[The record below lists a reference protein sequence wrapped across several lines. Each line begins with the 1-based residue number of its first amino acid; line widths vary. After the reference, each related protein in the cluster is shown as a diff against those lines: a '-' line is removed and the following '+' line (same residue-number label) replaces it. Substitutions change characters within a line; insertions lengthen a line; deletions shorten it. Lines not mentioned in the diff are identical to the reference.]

1 MVKHLLILLCVF
13 HFWTVILALP
23 IAGSITNRGVSV
35 KVMLRE
41 RNIMAEVILPD
52 RNSSVNINM
61 LDSNAAAEEEFSTE
75 KRYSSFLKLKKKWEL
90 VNSFFSATSGDIETL
105 TESSNQPPLDK
116 GYYIVFQSSFKL
128 KSHYNHR

>member
-1 MVKHLLILLCVF
+1 MF

-61 LDSNAAAEEEFSTE
+61 LDSNAAAEEELSTE
-75 KRYSSFLKLKKKWEL
+75 KRYSSFLKLKKKMRI
-90 VNSFFSATSGDIETL
+90 G
-105 TESSNQPPLDK
+105 
-116 GYYIVFQSSFKL
+116 
-128 KSHYNHR
+128 